1 MINSKK
7 NTIKIIVI
15 YNQTLETPHRPR
27 HDASHVIRPP
37 IWRNPGNFYFQNP
50 ESRKFLLVESWI
62 QEIFASRILNPGKF
76 CLCNPELWTLKSR
89 QRLKDSKVPVTIG
102 IRDPSFTD
110 KESGIQY
117 LESGIHNEES
127 VIQDCLGFPYIRW
140 NTNKTSFIYVILLT
154 SRRRRAQL
162 VSGLIYPIE

>member
-1 MINSKK
+1 MINWKK
-7 NTIKIIVI
+7 KHYYNYGNLQSNAWNTSSTSSWCQSCNTSPHIKK
-15 YNQTLETPHRPR
+15 
-27 HDASHVIRPP
+27 S
-37 IWRNPGNFYFQNP
+37 GNFCFQNP

-76 CLCNPELWTLKSR
+76 CLWNPEPWTLKCRKQLKESR
-89 QRLKDSKVPVTIG
+89 IPVTIG

-117 LESGIHNEES
+117 LESGIHGDES

-140 NTNKTSFIYVILLT
+140 NTNKTSFIYVIMLT
-154 SRRRRAQL
+154 SRRIHAQL

>member
-27 HDASHVIRPP
+27 HDAMIRHDTSPH
-37 IWRNPGNFYFQNP
+37 IK
-50 ESRKFLLVESWI
+50 ESGKFLLPESWI

-89 QRLKDSKVPVTIG
+89 KRLKDSKVQVPIG

-117 LESGIHNEES
+117 LESGIHSEES

-154 SRRRRAQL
+154 TSRRRRAQL